1 MMHAYRERVS
11 AAIHDLQQGKMVI
24 LVDNPD
30 RENEGDI
37 IFPAEIVTP
46 EIVNFMIRHCS
57 GIICLSL
64 TESKANQLGLSYMV
78 PPHEYTGAT
87 SSVNGR
93 VNGHG
98 TTRFTPSF
106 TLSIEAKSGVTTGVS
121 ALDRAHTILTAVK
134 ENACADDVIKPGH
147 IFPLLAR
154 SGGVLERAGH
164 TEGSVDLVRMAGFK
178 PAAILCEVM
187 NPDGTMA
194 SGDGLQ
200 AFANEHQIKMLSIED
215 LIAYRLSHENLI
227 AEEAKAQLPLQKY
240 GIFEMTVVKEKL
252 THTEHIVLEKKS
264 LSSPSNSLLV
274 RIHSA
279 CITGDLFGSLR
290 CDCHHQLHYSLKRIG
305 EEGGLLIYLNQE
317 GRGIGLFNKIKAYAL
332 QEQGLDTVEAN
343 LELGLPSDSRKYH
356 IAANILRNR
365 DVTQVRL
372 LTNNPDK
379 INDLKKFSLLEI
391 AQETMPVFCHERN
404 KHYLHT
410 KQTKLNHLMNAKG
423 LTL

>member
-1 MMHAYRERVS
+1 MHTYKENVS
-11 AAIHDLQQGKMVI
+11 AAIQDLQQGKMVI
-24 LVDNPD
+24 LVDNPH

-37 IFPAEIVTP
+37 IFPAEIITP
-46 EIVNFMIRHCS
+46 EIVNFMIRYCS

-78 PPHEYTGAT
+78 PPHEYRGAI
-87 SSVNGR
+87 SSI
-93 VNGHG
+93 HHSSK
-98 TTRFTPSF
+98 TRFTPSF
-106 TLSIEAKSGVTTGVS
+106 TLSIEARYGVTTGVS

-154 SGGVLERAGH
+154 PGGVLERAGH
-164 TEGSVDLVRMAGFK
+164 TEGSVDLVSLAGFQS
-178 PAAILCEVM
+178 AAVLCEVM

-194 SGDGLQ
+194 SGDSLQ
-200 AFANEHQIKMLSIED
+200 AFANEHHIKMLSIED

-227 AEEAKAQLPLQKY
+227 AEEAKAQLPLQNY
-240 GIFEMTVVKEKL
+240 GAFEINVVKEKF
-252 THTEHIVLEKKS
+252 TQTEHIVLEKKP
-264 LSSPSNSLLV
+264 LSPSNPLLV

-290 CDCHHQLHYSLKRIG
+290 CDCHHQLHYSLKRIS
-305 EEGGLLIYLNQE
+305 EEGGMVIYLNQE

-332 QEQGLDTVEAN
+332 QEQGFDTVEAN
-343 LELGLPSDSRKYH
+343 LQLGLPSDSRQYH

-365 DVTQVRL
+365 GVTEMRL

-379 INDLKKFSLLEI
+379 INDLKKFSDLEI
-391 AQETMPVFCHERN
+391 KQEMLPVFCHERN
-404 KHYLHT
+404 KHYLQT
-410 KQTKLNHLMNAKG
+410 KQTKLNHLMDAIG